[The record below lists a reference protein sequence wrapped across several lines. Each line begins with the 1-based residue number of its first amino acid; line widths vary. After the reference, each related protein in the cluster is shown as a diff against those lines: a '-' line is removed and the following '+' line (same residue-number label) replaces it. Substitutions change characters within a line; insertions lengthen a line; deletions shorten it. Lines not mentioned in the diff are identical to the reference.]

1 MITTFITILA
11 YIGAVTG
18 TLAWLF
24 CGWSTH
30 DYQRDGNLQR
40 TMDEI
45 QHVER
50 KWPVGYCLLIATIS
64 WAWLITTWVS

>member
-11 YIGAVTG
+11 YIGATTG

-24 CGWSTH
+24 CGWQTH
-30 DYQRDGNLQR
+30 EYGKEGNLQKIMDQIEGVTR
-40 TMDEI
+40 T
-45 QHVER
+45 
-50 KWPVGYCLLIATIS
+50 WPVGKCLLIATIS